1 MRIDVVI
8 FCSQGRYWLLFL
20 FHGLA
25 QGHFL
30 YLYAVNSL
38 AAYKFKQIMETITSS
53 SQAIALEE
61 KYGAHNYHPLP
72 VVLTRG
78 EGVFVW
84 DVEGKR
90 YYDFLSAYSAV
101 NQGHCHPRIKNAM
114 IEQLGTLTL
123 TSRAFH
129 NDQLGPFEQYIT
141 EYFGFDKV
149 LPMNTGA
156 EGVETA
162 IKLARKWGHEVKG
175 VPENEAKIIVAAGN
189 FHGRTTTI
197 VSFST
202 DDSAKKNFG
211 PFTPG
216 FITVPYDDI
225 PALERAL
232 EIEGVVGFLIEPIQG
247 EAGVYTP
254 AADYLQHAKKACSQK
269 NVLLIAD
276 EIQTGIARTG
286 SLLAVCGNCTCQ
298 GHCEKQAT
306 YTQPDILILGKALS
320 GGFYPVS
327 AVLANNPIMN
337 VIKPGQHGSTFGGN
351 PVAAKVAMTA
361 LEVVRDEKLV
371 QNARH
376 LGDLFRSRMQVL
388 VDKYAVL
395 SLVRGKGL
403 LNAVVI
409 NDSPESST
417 AWDICVKLA
426 KAGLLA
432 KPTHGNIIRFAP
444 PLVLTEEQ
452 VHDCVDIIESVVATY
467 G

>member
-1 MRIDVVI
+1 
-8 FCSQGRYWLLFL
+8 
-20 FHGLA
+20 
-25 QGHFL
+25 
-30 YLYAVNSL
+30 
-38 AAYKFKQIMETITSS
+38 METITSS

-141 EYFGFDKV
+141 EYFGYDKV

-254 AADYLQHAKKACSQK
+254 AADYLQLAKKACSQK

-286 SLLAVCGNCTCQ
+286 SLLAVCGTCTCQ
-298 GHCEKQAT
+298 GHCEKQET

-327 AVLANNPIMN
+327 AVLANNAIMN

-361 LEVVRDEKLV
+361 LEVVRDEKLA

-376 LGDLFRSRMQVL
+376 LGDLFRSRMQIL
-388 VDKYAVL
+388 VDKYAIL

-403 LNAVVI
+403 LNAIVI
-409 NDSPESST
+409 NDSPEGST

-426 KAGLLA
+426 EAGLLA

-452 VHDCVDIIESVVATY
+452 LHDCVDIIESVVATY